1 MVRTDQSEGDQYG
14 ASEAMF
20 MLDQRG
26 IVVSWNRAAVALT
39 GISEQDILGKP
50 FATQLLFPEDIAQWT
65 LQFEEI
71 AAGMSGV
78 RKESR
83 WRIPGDLPRECFSRQ
98 AFPQQAFSQQ
108 ALDSHSLFRN
118 GEGDLVGF
126 ISPVEACPTRELLDT
141 SRYLHDTVSQ
151 TLVEISFRVSRLQAA
166 TRELPCAGEVGE
178 VLNAIHRCCRQI
190 RLIGCVMAP
199 SPPAAGDLRG
209 AIERYAGD
217 VQREADA
224 AIVVQCDGA
233 VEGVPA
239 EVEYLML
246 AAVREWIRRAVFN
259 EGKTC
264 LFINLEGGDFGVRL
278 ELKSIPGQAGA
289 KSNAL
294 KVMTEGWEGI
304 RERARALGGHLDIT
318 NGMGVACARMSLPR
332 VVSA

>member
-1 MVRTDQSEGDQYG
+1 MVRTDQSEGNEYG

-26 IVVSWNRAAVALT
+26 IVVSWNRAAVVLT

-50 FATQLLFPEDIAQWT
+50 FATELLFPEDIAQWT

-71 AAGMSGV
+71 AAGMPGV

-98 AFPQQAFSQQ
+98 AFSQP
-108 ALDSHSLFRN
+108 AMDSHSLFRN

-126 ISPVEACPTRELLDT
+126 ISPVEAGPPRELLDT

-178 VLNAIHRCCRQI
+178 VLSAIHRCCRQI
-190 RLIGCVMAP
+190 RLIGWLMAP
-199 SPPAAGDLRG
+199 PPPATGDLRG

-217 VQREADA
+217 AQREADA

-246 AAVREWIRRAVFN
+246 AAVREWIRRAVLN
-259 EGKTC
+259 GGKTC
-264 LFINLEGGDFGVRL
+264 LFINLEGGDFGARL

-289 KSNAL
+289 KWDAL
-294 KVMTEGWEGI
+294 TVMTEGWEGI
-304 RERARALGGHLDIT
+304 RERAQALGGRLDIT
-318 NGMGVACARMSLPR
+318 NGMGVACARVSLPR
-332 VVSA
+332 GASA